1 MKVGSSALPAAL
13 ASLPA
18 AIGTKKAETT
28 TAAAAPAA
36 PAATK
41 QAAED
46 GFDKPM
52 PGWKAALAVGMGV
65 AGFAAGAMLGE
76 QIGMSILRDVVPHIS
91 MTAFYAI
98 PLATTLGSALLG
110 CSLATLPFHKGEG

>member
-1 MKVGSSALPAAL
+1 VKVGSSALPAAL

-18 AIGTKKAETT
+18 AIAPKKSEA
-28 TAAAAPAA
+28 TAATAAPV
-36 PAATK
+36 ATK

-52 PGWKAALAVGMGV
+52 PSWKAALAVGMGV
-65 AGFAAGAMLGE
+65 AGFAAGGMLGE

-110 CSLATLPFHKGEG
+110 CGLATLPFHKGEG

>member
-18 AIGTKKAETT
+18 AIGTRKAETAAAT
-28 TAAAAPAA
+28 SATAAP
-36 PAATK
+36 ATK

-76 QIGMSILRDVVPHIS
+76 QVGMAILRDVVPHIS

-98 PLATTLGSALLG
+98 PLATTLGSALVG